1 LNLTLYDQLTIEFFA
16 KYTPDNGLQMF
27 YALNNVNNVQGAF
40 YFDMGEAGPTELKVS
55 QRSANNSFMTDQAP
69 EPTDGAWHHYA
80 LTMDESGASPVF
92 KIYVDGYEVDSAEP
106 LGAIQ
111 PFIND
116 YFTIGGFPPIF
127 NYNYAGELGEMRVS
141 SGILTPSQFLIGAG
155 LPKIFITQQPQN
167 TGVVT
172 NNPATFQ
179 VVATVQNGNPPPQV
193 QYQWQTNGVNIS
205 GATSSSYTLPSASL
219 NDNSVQFDVVLSAPP
234 AAPVTSSNATL
245 TVLTNAA
252 LAYWEFN
259 SANPAADSSGN
270 GNTLSLNGNIIF
282 TNDVPAGAPGST
294 NSAVFDGASYAQT
307 ISTLD
312 LTPYDQIT
320 IEFFAKFSSGSPLQM
335 FYAVNNVNN
344 VEGAFYFDT
353 GEAGPTE
360 LKVSQRTTGSSFE
373 TDQAPEPADGAWHHY
388 ALTMD
393 ESGATPVFKIYVD
406 GNEAD
411 TGGQAGGIQPF
422 INDYFTIGAFPP
434 SYNFEYNGLMD
445 DLRVSTGILTPEQFL
460 AGPAIVQISPAIGDM
475 VISWPQ
481 NAANYTLQQ
490 TADLRGPWTPV
501 TNTPASSGLTWQVTL
516 PTARTSMFYRL
527 IR

>member
-1 LNLTLYDQLTIEFFA
+1 
-16 KYTPDNGLQMF
+16 
-27 YALNNVNNVQGAF
+27 
-40 YFDMGEAGPTELKVS
+40 
-55 QRSANNSFMTDQAP
+55 
-69 EPTDGAWHHYA
+69 
-80 LTMDESGASPVF
+80 
-92 KIYVDGYEVDSAEP
+92 
-106 LGAIQ
+106 
-111 PFIND
+111 
-116 YFTIGGFPPIF
+116 
-127 NYNYAGELGEMRVS
+127 
-141 SGILTPSQFLIGAG
+141 
-155 LPKIFITQQPQN
+155 
-167 TGVVT
+167 
-172 NNPATFQ
+172 
-179 VVATVQNGNPPPQV
+179 
-193 QYQWQTNGVNIS
+193 
-205 GATSSSYTLPSASL
+205 
-219 NDNSVQFDVVLSAPP
+219 
-234 AAPVTSSNATL
+234 L